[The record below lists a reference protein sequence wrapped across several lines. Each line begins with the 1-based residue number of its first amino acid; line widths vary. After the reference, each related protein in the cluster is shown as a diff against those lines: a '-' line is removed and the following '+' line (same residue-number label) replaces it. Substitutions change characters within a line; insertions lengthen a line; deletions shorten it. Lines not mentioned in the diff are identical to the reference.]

1 MELSRQQMALH
12 GVKIS
17 ENFLKMTDNIYTST
31 YKTFFRMDQ
40 TDMKVAIAELS
51 ALNKM
56 IKRRE
61 FEVSKREE
69 KLAEREN
76 LILNNIKNQEEIRR
90 LTDSVTILRREKKS
104 LKKSYDDLEKEN
116 QRLTARVDR
125 LEREIAN
132 DRAVKETLR
141 KNQKEVVPYIEPRK
155 PFRKPVIKSDGQTEI
170 SLVLFDVVAEIFHK
184 NFQIS
189 SDRQIDNA
197 IALSSRLHRLWRE
210 QSPKTPPTLQS
221 LRLGLSLTKF
231 LSSNSNSSLSSS
243 LLNALNALSLLSY
256 NNQCSESLRLRTRII
271 FSQAE
276 FDLWLVHL
284 KWS

>member
-1 MELSRQQMALH
+1 
-12 GVKIS
+12 
-17 ENFLKMTDNIYTST
+17 
-31 YKTFFRMDQ
+31 MDQ

-76 LILNNIKNQEEIRR
+76 LTLTNIKNQEEIRR

-104 LKKSYDDLEKEN
+104 SKKSYDDLEKEN

-141 KNQKEVVPYIEPRK
+141 KKTKR
-155 PFRKPVIKSDGQTEI
+155 SDTI
-170 SLVLFDVVAEIFHK
+170 
-184 NFQIS
+184 
-189 SDRQIDNA
+189 
-197 IALSSRLHRLWRE
+197 
-210 QSPKTPPTLQS
+210 
-221 LRLGLSLTKF
+221 
-231 LSSNSNSSLSSS
+231 
-243 LLNALNALSLLSY
+243 Y
-256 NNQCSESLRLRTRII
+256 
-271 FSQAE
+271 
-276 FDLWLVHL
+276 
-284 KWS
+284 

>member
-1 MELSRQQMALH
+1 
-12 GVKIS
+12 
-17 ENFLKMTDNIYTST
+17 
-31 YKTFFRMDQ
+31 MDQ

-61 FEVSKREE
+61 SEVSKREE

-76 LILNNIKNQEEIRR
+76 LILTNIKNQEEIRR

-141 KNQKEVVPYIEPRK
+141 KNQKEVIPYIEPRK

-184 NFQIS
+184 NFQVS
-189 SDRQIDNA
+189 SDRQNDNA

-276 FDLWLVHL
+276 FDIRLVHL
-284 KWS
+284 NLS